1 MMHVNLVA
9 MGRVATGAALIVITL
24 VACESVPSGSNTSQ
38 SATSGTEAASTAKR
52 IAITA
57 ESGRFEPAEVH
68 LIQGTPAVL
77 EFTRVVDSTCMRA
90 LRMPWMEEAV
100 DLPMNEKVEV
110 AVDTSMSGAF
120 TYSCWMNMIFGEVV
134 IHEAQ

>member
-1 MMHVNLVA
+1 MMHVNFVA
-9 MGRVATGAALIVITL
+9 RGCVSIGVALIVIDL
-24 VACESVPSGSNTSQ
+24 AACESVPSGSNTSL
-38 SATSGTEAASTAKR
+38 SATSGAEAAPTTKR

-57 ESGRFEPAEVH
+57 KSGRFEPAEVH
-68 LIQGTPAVL
+68 LVQGTPAVL

-100 DLPMNEKVEV
+100 DLPMNEMVEV

-134 IHEAQ
+134 IHEAH

>member
-9 MGRVATGAALIVITL
+9 RGCVSIGVALIVIAL
-24 VACESVPSGSNTSQ
+24 AACESVPSGSNTSQ

-100 DLPMNEKVEV
+100 DLPMNETVKIS
-110 AVDTSMSGAF
+110 VDTSMTGVFSYA
-120 TYSCWMNMIFGEVV
+120 CWMGMVSGDVMIE
-134 IHEAQ
+134 